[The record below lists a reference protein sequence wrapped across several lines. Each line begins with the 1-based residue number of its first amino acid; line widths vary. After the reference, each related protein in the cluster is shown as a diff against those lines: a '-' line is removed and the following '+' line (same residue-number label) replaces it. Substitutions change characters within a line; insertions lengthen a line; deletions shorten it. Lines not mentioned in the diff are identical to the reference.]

1 MWKVIFYL
9 SWQIQNKLIS
19 RKAAEL
25 VLPHITAQQMICKNV
40 VIYFFQ
46 TSFTFF
52 YSVPKFHLYFTCLD
66 KNRTNSFHEKYRATV
81 FASDNKRIVE
91 IRNISHHLLV
101 LTTFKSC
108 SPFFFCI
115 TRVLFWRHSTQVFYQ
130 ASKQWMNEMYWVV
143 DILLLNF
150 KTEKHT
156 KAQTYM
162 HNQHT

>member
-40 VIYFFQ
+40 VIIYFFQ

-81 FASDNKRIVE
+81 FASDNKRI
-91 IRNISHHLLV
+91 RKISHHLLI

-115 TRVLFWRHSTQVFYQ
+115 TRVYFEDSPRRSFTKQ
-130 ASKQWMNEMYWVV
+130 ANNELM
-143 DILLLNF
+143 
-150 KTEKHT
+150 KCTE
-156 KAQTYM
+156 
-162 HNQHT
+162 